1 MKSSGVSSSVKAV
14 FLDRD
19 GVINV
24 DHGYVSQPA
33 DFCFAPGAV
42 EGMRLFQDAGYRL
55 IVITNQSGIARG
67 FYTQQDYELLTT
79 HMQAE
84 LARAGVTLSSV
95 YHCPH
100 LPDATVDAYRQDCDC
115 RKPGPGMIQRAVQE
129 HGIDLS
135 QSILVGDKDSDISA
149 GRAAGVRACYLIAAD
164 PGAFTREP
172 RADGVFPSLHV
183 AALRLL
189 TPV

>member
-1 MKSSGVSSSVKAV
+1 MNSSAVSSSVKAV

-24 DHGYVSQPA
+24 DHGYVCRPE
-33 DFCFAPGAV
+33 DFCFARGAV
-42 EGMRLFQDAGYRL
+42 QGMQQILNAGYKL
-55 IVITNQSGIARG
+55 VVITNQSGIARG
-67 FYTQQDYELLTT
+67 FYTEKDYEALTA

-84 LARAGVTLSSV
+84 LANAGVHLCGV

-100 LPDATVDAYRQDCDC
+100 LPDAAVDAYRKDCDC
-115 RKPGPGMIQRAVQE
+115 RKPGPGMILRAAQD

-135 QSILVGDKDSDISA
+135 QSILVGDKQSDIAA

-164 PGAFTREP
+164 PEAVICEP
-172 RADGVFPSLHV
+172 RADGVFPSLQV

-189 TPV
+189 TTV